1 MSTIIIGAGGH
12 GQVVADV
19 FFQSERELIGFF
31 DSRYQAKG
39 KTVLDLEILGS
50 EENWRD
56 YPETEF
62 IVAIGSNQTRR
73 RIFELLDREGAS
85 ITTAIHPTA
94 ILGTAV
100 DIGRGSQVIAGAIV
114 NIGTSIGQNCIINTG
129 CTVDHH
135 NLIGDHCHIAPGVN
149 LAGNVTVGNGS
160 FIGIGATVLPG
171 VTIGQNVTVGAGAV
185 VNRDIPDGATAVG
198 VPARWVS

>member
-19 FFQSERELIGFF
+19 FMQSKRNITGFF

-39 KTVLDLEILGS
+39 KTVLGLEILGS
-50 EENWRD
+50 EKDWSK
-56 YPETEF
+56 YPDTEF

-73 RIFELLDREGAS
+73 RIFEHLLREGAP

-94 ILGTAV
+94 ILGTDV
-100 DIGRGSQVIAGAIV
+100 TIGRGSQVIAGAIV
-114 NIGTSIGQNCIINTG
+114 NIGTQIGENCIINTG

-135 NLIGDHCHIAPGVN
+135 NVIGAHCHIAPGVN

-171 VTIGQNVTVGAGAV
+171 VTIGADVTVGAGAV